1 MSKIGRGNK
10 ITGKRENNR
19 FGSDRVRKKRRFEET
34 LQTFILVTLWQS
46 RSVNKLSESAKSCI

>member
-19 FGSDRVRKKRRFEET
+19 FGSDRVRKKMTFRRNIANFYFGDS
-34 LQTFILVTLWQS
+34 L
-46 RSVNKLSESAKSCI
+46 AKQKCK